1 MNETLQ
7 LRDELREAL
16 LEAQESTR
24 WLRAELHALTRAEP
38 KPAPHLPVGSM
49 LAAAVSVAVSV
60 VGLAW
65 WMS

>member
-16 LEAQESTR
+16 LEAQDTTR
-24 WLRAELHALTRAEP
+24 WLRAELRTLTQPKPEP
-38 KPAPHLPVGSM
+38 KPTTFPIAGLLV
-49 LAAAVSVAVSV
+49 AAVSM

-65 WMS
+65 WAV